1 MSGLMGPAGFH
12 GCLRTGILLSVA
24 LLTTWIPPMAAQ
36 FTGPADLLSSTPGGR
51 ASLVKPTLS
60 VSKNTVVE
68 LRDMVTFYC
77 HTDADNVTIHWTSNN
92 FPLASNERV
101 KLSADHKNLT
111 ILVVQREDSGSYL
124 CEVRKGFEGQSS
136 DGVLLNVNYGP
147 DPVAIKLDSGV
158 EAGDVV
164 EVLEGQAV
172 NFRVETQSRP
182 ASDHTWYLP
191 TDSIQPPTTGTFTIQ
206 AVSKEHEGMYRCLVS
221 NSVTQLSRLGVVKVQ
236 VLEKLT
242 APSIELPILPLVE
255 NATSVSLTC
264 KTSHQEA
271 SVQWFLR
278 GQPLWPSDR
287 LTLSSQNRTLI
298 IHGLQRDDTGPYAC
312 EVWNWGSR
320 ARSAPLRLAINYG
333 PDQVDITPGSP
344 SGEASTIQAMFNSS
358 LTLHCRADSNPDA
371 RYHWTHEHSSAVHT
385 GEQLSIEALSWEH
398 EGIYS
403 CTASNLITGLAQSA
417 SVLVKVVGGPP
428 SSSLSPGAIAGIVIG
443 ILAAIAL
450 VIGLAY
456 FLYSRKDRWTRKRPA
471 SDTTLRTTT
480 EGPPESRCNDS
491 MAVMLGAWD
500 SPGLAPDK
508 PKTVYDNELKPQW
521 KAIGKEVLSSV
532 SPEQDYEK
540 QLPSV
545 APEGSRKPLP
555 PTPIPEQPLVPP
567 VSTRNP
573 ESNYEKLT
581 NPNLSLYCKINR
593 SA

>member
-1 MSGLMGPAGFH
+1 M
-12 GCLRTGILLSVA
+12 RLLGAVSEAMAVAVQKGEGAMLVKIFSVT

-36 FTGPADLLSSTPGGR
+36 FTRPADLLSNTPSGR
-51 ASLVKPTLS
+51 VSLAKPTLS
-60 VSKNTVVE
+60 VSQSTVVE

-77 HTDADNVTIHWTSNN
+77 HTDDDNVTIHWTSNN
-92 FPLASNERV
+92 SPLASNEHV

-111 ILVVQREDSGSYL
+111 ILVVQRKDSGSYQ
-124 CEVRKGFEGQSS
+124 CEVQNGFEGQSS
-136 DGVLLNVNYGP
+136 DTVLLDVNYGP
-147 DPVAIKLDSGV
+147 DPVTIKLDSGV

-172 NFRVETQSRP
+172 NFRVKTQSRP
-182 ASDHTWYLP
+182 ASDYTWYLP
-191 TDSIQPPTTGTFTIQ
+191 TDSIQPPTMGTFTIK

-236 VLEKLT
+236 VLQKLT

-264 KTSHQEA
+264 KTSHHEA
-271 SVQWFLR
+271 SVQWFLK

-298 IHGLQRDDTGPYAC
+298 IHGLQRDDTGPYEC
-312 EVWNWGSR
+312 EVWNWGGR

-333 PDQVDITPGSP
+333 PDRVDIAPGSA
-344 SGEASTIQAMFNSS
+344 SGEASTIQAMLNSS
-358 LTLHCRADSNPDA
+358 LTLHCWADSNPDA

-403 CTASNLITGLAQSA
+403 CTASNLITGLARSA
-417 SVLVKVVGGPP
+417 SVLVKVV
-428 SSSLSPGAIAGIVIG
+428 
-443 ILAAIAL
+443 
-450 VIGLAY
+450 
-456 FLYSRKDRWTRKRPA
+456 
-471 SDTTLRTTT
+471 
-480 EGPPESRCNDS
+480 
-491 MAVMLGAWD
+491 
-500 SPGLAPDK
+500 DK
-508 PKTVYDNELKPQW
+508 PKTEYDNEPKPRW
-521 KAIGKEVLSSV
+521 MAIGQEVLPSV

-545 APEGSRKPLP
+545 APERSRKPLP
-555 PTPIPEQPLVPP
+555 PTPIPKQPLVPP

-581 NPNLSLYCKINR
+581 NPNLSLYCKINP
-593 SA
+593 ST